1 MWHTVPKFHT
11 SKHLAASFK
20 LGKPK
25 FSWCFRHEHFCGR
38 MATLGHSCSCG
49 TKSLALSTKI
59 TGKYKLLMFI
69 RQWQTRE
76 WEKVCKAA
84 AICGRSTAEVF
95 LWNIYMLHLW
105 KNVNVQ
111 HNWMKYQYFGHKISI
126 FEVRFYSKISIFQD
140 HTWIVKN
147 KAWNRRSIPKNIDI
161 PGYENIDF
169 FESPTLRDLPRYLA
183 RP

>member
-38 MATLGHSCSCG
+38 MAALGHSCSCG

-59 TGKYKLLMFI
+59 TEKYKLLMFI

-126 FEVRFYSKISIFQD
+126 FEVRFLQQ
-140 HTWIVKN
+140 
-147 KAWNRRSIPKNIDI
+147 NIDI
-161 PGYENIDF
+161 PGPYLDSEKQGLKQEIDTQKYWYSKVWKYWF
-169 FESPTLRDLPRYLA
+169 FRITDP
-183 RP
+183 